1 MMKYGKY
8 RLFMSIGVSI
18 LLILLAMLIITLGP
32 RMNSGLWFLYSM
44 IVLLSIGASIFI
56 YSKIRRTEKRINR
69 LPGEF
74 VKVYV
79 DAQELIGLSSM
90 NQTMKNET
98 SAMILEIFEHASQE
112 NRDVDE
118 VIGGD
123 LDEYLEEFL
132 KASGGEPSALYWFSY
147 SSLLFTGYLLF
158 IKLYKVI
165 RAGGFNMNGFETE
178 PLDLGITITYAIISF
193 VFFPLLMITLKKAAR
208 KQWKGIK
215 SVLTLLPFIIPVTLL
230 ALLMNGNETL
240 REFIDQPFPI
250 FNNIYTFILGIV
262 VFIGF
267 GFLMKYAQKK
277 QLR

>member
-8 RLFMSIGVSI
+8 RLFMSIGLTI
-18 LLILLAMLIITLGP
+18 LLILSAVLIITLGP
-32 RMNSGLWFLYSM
+32 QMNSGLWYLYSL

-56 YSKIRRTEKRINR
+56 FTKVKRTEKRINR
-69 LPGEF
+69 LPAEY
-74 VKVYV
+74 VKMYM

-90 NQTMKNET
+90 NQTMKKET

-112 NRDVDE
+112 NRNVYE
-118 VIGGD
+118 VIGGN
-123 LDEYLEEFL
+123 LDEYMKEFL
-132 KASGGEPSALYWFSY
+132 KASGGEPTVLYWFSY

-165 RAGGFNMNGFETE
+165 RVGGFNLSSFETE
-178 PLDLGITITYAIISF
+178 TLDLGVTITYAIISF
-193 VFFPLLMITLKKAAR
+193 VFFPLLMITLKKAA
-208 KQWKGIK
+208 KEQWNGLK
-215 SVLTLLPFIIPVTLL
+215 SILTLVPFIIPVGLL
-230 ALLMNGNETL
+230 ALLMNGNETFH
-240 REFIDQPFPI
+240 EFVDQPFPI
-250 FNNIYTFILGIV
+250 FSNIYTFILGIV

>member
-1 MMKYGKY
+1 MLKYGKY

-18 LLILLAMLIITLGP
+18 LLIVLAVLIITLGP
-32 RMNSGLWFLYSM
+32 QMNSGLWGLYS
-44 IVLLSIGASIFI
+44 IIILLSIGASIVI
-56 YSKIRRTEKRINR
+56 YTKIRRTERRISS
-69 LPGEF
+69 LPSEY

-90 NQTMKNET
+90 NRIMKKEIA
-98 SAMILEIFEHASQE
+98 AMILEIFEHASQE

-118 VIGGD
+118 VIDGN
-123 LDEYLEEFL
+123 LDEYMEEFL
-132 KASGGEPSALYWFSY
+132 NASGGEPTALYWFSY

-165 RAGGFNMNGFETE
+165 RLGGFNLNGFETE
-178 PLDLGITITYAIISF
+178 TLDLGITITYAIISF
-193 VFFPLLMITLKKAAR
+193 VFFPLLMIILKKVA
-208 KQWKGIK
+208 KEQWTGIK
-215 SVLTLLPFIIPVTLL
+215 SMMALLPFIIPVGLL
-230 ALLMNGNETL
+230 VLLMNGNETF
-240 REFIDQPFPI
+240 REFVDQPFPI
-250 FNNIYTFILGIV
+250 FNSIYTFILGIV